1 MTRRIA
7 ATLGLIAFA
16 TCLIKGLLAQNS
28 FGTVVWTALQALV
41 VTLVVGLTI
50 GVMLEKMLNENL
62 AKPDGLEDLSGNP
75 EPGSR

>member
-16 TCLIKGLLAQNS
+16 TCLVQGLFAQNS
-28 FGTVVWTALQALV
+28 FGTTVWCALQALV
-41 VTLVVGLTI
+41 VTVIVGLMI

-62 AKPDGLEDLSGNP
+62 GKPRGMEDLSGSP
-75 EPGSR
+75 EADSR

>member
-16 TCLIKGLLAQNS
+16 TCLVQGLFAQNS
-28 FGTVVWTALQALV
+28 FRTVVWTALQALV
-41 VTLVVGLTI
+41 VTVVVGLTI

-62 AKPDGLEDLSGNP
+62 AKPDGLENSAGKP
-75 EPGSR
+75 EA